1 MIQTQVVEQHGTME
15 QATTLEAVL
24 KRDRAIAIAGIA
36 GVAALAWAYILY
48 LASDMGRM
56 MIPLTESWSAGDFI
70 FQYVMWSVMMVAMMV
85 PSAAPMVL
93 MFATVN
99 RRRREQQ
106 RPFVPTSVFLMGYVV
121 VWSGFAL
128 AATLAQWGFHS
139 AALLSPMM
147 ESTSAYLGAAL
158 VMGAGLFQFTPLKS
172 ACLTQC
178 RTPLGFIMTEWRD
191 GGRGA
196 LTMGLRHGAFCVG
209 CCWVLMALLFV
220 TGVMSLLWVAVIAGF
235 ILLEKVAPAGLR
247 LSRLSGLTLVGFGL
261 AILASEL
268 A

>member
-1 MIQTQVVEQHGTME
+1 MLQGRF
-15 QATTLEAVL
+15 LEEVL
-24 KRDRAIAIAGIA
+24 QRDRAVTIAGIA

-56 MIPLTESWSAGDFI
+56 MIPLTESWSPGDFI
-70 FQYVMWSVMMVAMMV
+70 FQYGMWSVMMVAMMV

-93 MFATVN
+93 MFAAVN
-99 RRRREQQ
+99 RKRRERQQ
-106 RPFVPTSVFLMGYVV
+106 PFVPTSVFLMGYVA

-147 ESTSAYLGAAL
+147 ESTSAYFGAAL
-158 VMGAGLFQFTPLKS
+158 VVGAGLFQFTPLKR

-178 RTPLGFIMTEWRD
+178 RTPLGFIMTEWRP
-191 GGRGA
+191 GGLGA
-196 LTMGLRHGAFCVG
+196 VTMGVRHGAFCVG

-261 AILASEL
+261 AILAS
-268 A
+268 AVV